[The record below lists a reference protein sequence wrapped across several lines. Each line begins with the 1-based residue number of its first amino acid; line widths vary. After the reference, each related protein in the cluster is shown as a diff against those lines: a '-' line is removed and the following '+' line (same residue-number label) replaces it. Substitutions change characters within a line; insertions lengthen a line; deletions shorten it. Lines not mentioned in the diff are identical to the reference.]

1 MRKMV
6 ESTGVAGDGDARSD
20 SAELSAAEARVAA
33 LDAQAEGLRL
43 HLAELRESLAQAT
56 NESTANHLL
65 QLREANENLLLAVLR
80 ANASAEVAAANLREL
95 ARANQHDALTGTPNR
110 ALLLE
115 RLELALATAQRHG
128 TQLAVIFLDLDGFKQ
143 INDTLGHAGGDE
155 ALRVVARRMAAA
167 VRASDSVSRHGGD
180 EFLALLSDIAQPA
193 DADAVTAK
201 ILDAIARPCRIGDKE
216 LRLSASAGIAL
227 YPRDGTD
234 ARDLIRSADAAMYQA
249 KRAGHGLQRCAAVAV
264 TGEQDSHAEVS
275 LAGHQTMP
283 DPHLLGEA
291 NGNLVAAV
299 LAAQAHERAAQE
311 ANRQQ
316 IRFMAMVA
324 HELRNP
330 LTPIRLAAGLLVQRD
345 YANAAS
351 VARLQS
357 IIDGQ
362 VTHMARLIDDLL
374 DGSRLSTGK
383 LRLER
388 GAVDLQH
395 VINVA
400 IATCA
405 PAMRAKTQTFTSNLL
420 SDPIAFHGD
429 AIRLTQVFSNLLD
442 NASKYTPT
450 DGHIALNATIS
461 PSTIV
466 ISVSDDGIGIAA
478 DDLLSIFDLFVQDRR
493 GLVMANGGLGIGLA
507 VVRDLVSA
515 HGGSVVAH
523 SMGRDQGSTFVVT
536 LPRDAGAAATAP

>member
-1 MRKMV
+1 MT
-6 ESTGVAGDGDARSD
+6 EPGVAKGGTARDYQGELGFAQSRVTALNTQVDG
-20 SAELSAAEARVAA
+20 LH
-33 LDAQAEGLRL
+33 L
-43 HLAELRESLAQAT
+43 HLAELRESLARAENDSTT
-56 NESTANHLL
+56 NQLL
-65 QLREANENLLLAVLR
+65 QLREANEKLLLAVLQ
-80 ANASAEVAAANLREL
+80 AHTSAEVAAANLREL

-110 ALLLE
+110 AVLLQ
-115 RLELALATAQRHG
+115 RLELALAAAHRHG

-155 ALRVVARRMAAA
+155 ALQLIARRMAAA
-167 VRASDSVSRHGGD
+167 IRPGDSVSRHGGD
-180 EFLALLSDIAQPA
+180 EFLALLSDIADPA
-193 DADAVTAK
+193 DAEAIATK
-201 ILDAIARPCRIGDKE
+201 ILDAIASPCRIGGKP
-216 LRLSASAGIAL
+216 LHLSASAGIAL

-249 KRAGHGLQRCAAVAV
+249 KRAGRGLQRYAADVA
-264 TGEQDSHAEVS
+264 TA
-275 LAGHQTMP
+275 AP
-283 DPHLLGEA
+283 DPHAHESLADLSSGSDPQLLREA
-291 NGNLVAAV
+291 NGKLVAAA
-299 LAAQAHERAAQE
+299 LTAQARERDAQE
-311 ANRQQ
+311 ANHQQ
-316 IRFMAMVA
+316 IKFMAMVA

-330 LTPIRLAAGLLVQRD
+330 LTPIRIAADLMVQGD
-345 YANAAS
+345 YADTAS

-400 IATCA
+400 IDTCT
-405 PAMRAKTQTFTSNLL
+405 PAMRAKEQTFTCNL
-420 SDPIAFHGD
+420 SPDPMAFHGD

-442 NASKYTPT
+442 NACKYTPMG
-450 DGHIALNATIS
+450 GHIALSAAIS
-461 PSTIV
+461 RVAIV

-478 DDLLSIFDLFVQDRR
+478 SELSSIFDLFVQDRH
-493 GLVMANGGLGIGLA
+493 GLAMANGGLGIGLA
-507 VVRDLVSA
+507 VVRDLVGA

-523 SMGRDQGSTFVVT
+523 SAGRDQGSTFVVT
-536 LPRDAGAAATAP
+536 LPRDAGAVAIES

>member
-6 ESTGVAGDGDARSD
+6 ESTGVASDGDACSD

-43 HLAELRESLAQAT
+43 HLAELRESLVRAT

-115 RLELALATAQRHG
+115 RLEVALAMAQRHG

-155 ALRVVARRMAAA
+155 ALRLVARRMAAA

-180 EFLALLSDIAQPA
+180 EFLALLSDIAEPA

-201 ILDAIARPCRIGDKE
+201 ILDAIARPCRIGGKQ
-216 LRLSASAGIAL
+216 LSLSASAGIAL

-249 KRAGHGLQRCAAVAV
+249 KRAGHGLQRYAAATA
-264 TGEQDSHAEVS
+264 TGDQNSHAEES
-275 LAGHQTMP
+275 FAGHRTLP
-283 DPHLLGEA
+283 DPRLLGEA

-299 LAAQAHERAAQE
+299 LTAQAHERAAQE

-345 YANAAS
+345 YANAVS

-357 IIDGQ
+357 IIDAQ

-388 GAVDLQH
+388 HAIDLQH
-395 VINVA
+395 VIKVA
-400 IATCA
+400 VDTCT
-405 PAMRAKTQTFTSNLL
+405 PAMRAKTQTFASTLPPGPL
-420 SDPIAFHGD
+420 AFHGD

-442 NASKYTPT
+442 NACKYTPT
-450 DGHIALNATIS
+450 GGHIALDATMS
-461 PSTIV
+461 ASTIV

-478 DDLLSIFDLFVQDRR
+478 GELSSIFDLFVQDPH
-493 GLVMANGGLGIGLA
+493 GLAMANGGLGIGLA
-507 VVRDLVSA
+507 VVRDLVGA

-523 SMGRDQGSTFVVT
+523 SAGRGQGSTFVVT
-536 LPRDAGAAATAP
+536 LPRDAGVVATEH

>member
-1 MRKMV
+1 MGKMTD
-6 ESTGVAGDGDARSD
+6 STGVARGGNARD
-20 SAELSAAEARVAA
+20 DPGELSAAEARVTA
-33 LDAQAEGLRL
+33 LSMQADGLRR
-43 HLAELRESLAQAT
+43 HVAELRESLAQAE
-56 NESTANHLL
+56 NSSTANQLA
-65 QLREANENLLLAVLR
+65 QLREANEKLLLAVLQ

-110 ALLLE
+110 AVLLE
-115 RLELALATAQRHG
+115 RLELALATAHRHG

-143 INDTLGHAGGDE
+143 INDTLGHARGDE
-155 ALRVVARRMAAA
+155 ALQLVARRLAAA

-180 EFLALLSDIAQPA
+180 EFLVLLSDIAQSA
-193 DADAVTAK
+193 EAEAIAAK
-201 ILDAIARPCRIGDKE
+201 ILTAIASPCRIGGKD

-227 YPRDGTD
+227 YPRDGVD
-234 ARDLIRSADAAMYQA
+234 ARGLIRSADAAMYQA
-249 KRAGHGLQRCAAVAV
+249 KRAGHGLQCYAAAA
-264 TGEQDSHAEVS
+264 TIGDGDPHAQDS
-275 LAGHQTMP
+275 LPDHQFVP
-283 DPHLLGEA
+283 DPQLLRET
-291 NGNLVAAV
+291 NGKLVAAA
-299 LAAQAHERAAQE
+299 LTAQASEHDAHE

-316 IRFMAMVA
+316 IKFMAMVA

-330 LTPIRLAAGLLVQRD
+330 LTPIRIAADLLVQGD

-388 GAVDLQH
+388 SAIDLQH

-400 IATCA
+400 IDTCT
-405 PAMRAKTQTFTSNLL
+405 PAMRAKAQTFTSTLPP
-420 SDPIAFHGD
+420 DPLAFHGD

-442 NASKYTPT
+442 NACKYTPMG
-450 DGHIALNATIS
+450 GHIALNAAIS
-461 PSTIV
+461 RSAIV
-466 ISVSDDGIGIAA
+466 FSVSDDGIGIAA
-478 DDLLSIFDLFVQDRR
+478 TELHTIFDLFVQDKH
-493 GLVMANGGLGIGLA
+493 GLAMANGGLGIGLA

-523 SMGRDQGSTFVVT
+523 SAGRDQGSTFVVT
-536 LPRDAGAAATAP
+536 LPRDAGTGGAPC

>member
-1 MRKMV
+1 MT
-6 ESTGVAGDGDARSD
+6 ESTDVARGGNARD
-20 SAELSAAEARVAA
+20 NPGELSAAEARVTA
-33 LDAQAEGLRL
+33 LNVQADGLRR
-43 HLAELRESLAQAT
+43 HVAELRESLAQAE
-56 NESTANHLL
+56 NSSTANQLA
-65 QLREANENLLLAVLR
+65 QLREANEKLLLAVLQ

-110 ALLLE
+110 AVLLE
-115 RLELALATAQRHG
+115 RLELALATAHRHG

-143 INDTLGHAGGDE
+143 INDTLGHARGDE
-155 ALRVVARRMAAA
+155 ALQLVARRLAAA

-180 EFLALLSDIAQPA
+180 EFLVLLSDIAQSA
-193 DADAVTAK
+193 EAEAIAAK
-201 ILDAIARPCRIGDKE
+201 ILTAIASPCRIGGKD

-227 YPRDGTD
+227 YPRDGVD
-234 ARDLIRSADAAMYQA
+234 ARGLIRSADAAMYQA
-249 KRAGHGLQRCAAVAV
+249 KRAGHGLQCYAAAA
-264 TGEQDSHAEVS
+264 TIGDGDPHAQDS
-275 LAGHQTMP
+275 LPDHQFVP
-283 DPHLLGEA
+283 DPQLLRET
-291 NGNLVAAV
+291 NGKLVAAA
-299 LAAQAHERAAQE
+299 LTAQASEHDAHE

-316 IRFMAMVA
+316 IKFMAMVA

-330 LTPIRLAAGLLVQRD
+330 LTPIRIAADLLVQGD

-388 GAVDLQH
+388 SAIDLQH

-400 IATCA
+400 IDTCT
-405 PAMRAKTQTFTSNLL
+405 PAMRAKAQTFTSTLPP
-420 SDPIAFHGD
+420 DPLAFHGD

-442 NASKYTPT
+442 NACKYTPMG
-450 DGHIALNATIS
+450 GHIALNAAIS
-461 PSTIV
+461 RSAIV
-466 ISVSDDGIGIAA
+466 FSVSDDGIGIAA
-478 DDLLSIFDLFVQDRR
+478 TELHTIFDLFVQDKH
-493 GLVMANGGLGIGLA
+493 GLAMANGGLGIGLA

-523 SMGRDQGSTFVVT
+523 SAGRDQGSTFVVT
-536 LPRDAGAAATAP
+536 LPRDAGTGGAPC

>member
-1 MRKMV
+1 MTEPVVARDGNARDC
-6 ESTGVAGDGDARSD
+6 EDELGVAQ
-20 SAELSAAEARVAA
+20 ARVTA
-33 LDAQAEGLRL
+33 LNTQVDGLHL
-43 HLAELRESLAQAT
+43 HLAELRQSLALAE
-56 NESTANHLL
+56 NDSTANQLL
-65 QLREANENLLLAVLR
+65 QLREANEKLLLAVLQ

-110 ALLLE
+110 AVLLQ
-115 RLELALATAQRHG
+115 RLELALAAAHRHG

-155 ALRVVARRMAAA
+155 ALQLVARRMAAA
-167 VRASDSVSRHGGD
+167 IRGGDSVSRHGGD
-180 EFLALLSDIAQPA
+180 EFLALLSDIADPA
-193 DADAVTAK
+193 DADAIAAK
-201 ILDAIARPCRIGDKE
+201 ILGAIASPCRIGGKQ
-216 LRLSASAGIAL
+216 LHLSASAGIAL

-249 KRAGHGLQRCAAVAV
+249 KRAGRGLQRYAADVAKMAPDAHA
-264 TGEQDSHAEVS
+264 QDSIADLSSVS
-275 LAGHQTMP
+275 
-283 DPHLLGEA
+283 DPQLLREA
-291 NGNLVAAV
+291 NGKLVAAA
-299 LAAQAHERAAQE
+299 LTAQAHERDAQE

-316 IRFMAMVA
+316 IKFMAMVA

-330 LTPIRLAAGLLVQRD
+330 LTPIRIAADLLVQGD

-351 VARLQS
+351 VTRLQS

-405 PAMRAKTQTFTSNLL
+405 PAMRAKRQTFTSTLAA
-420 SDPIAFHGD
+420 DPLPFHGD
-429 AIRLTQVFSNLLD
+429 PIRLTQVFSNLLD
-442 NASKYTPT
+442 NACKYTPT
-450 DGHIALNATIS
+450 GGHIALDATTTA
-461 PSTIV
+461 STII

-478 DDLLSIFDLFVQDRR
+478 GELSSIFDLFVQDRH
-493 GLVMANGGLGIGLA
+493 GLAMANGGLGIGLA

-523 SMGRDQGSTFVVT
+523 STGRDQGSTFVVT
-536 LPRDAGAAATAP
+536 LPRDAGAVATEP

>member
-1 MRKMV
+1 MGKMT
-6 ESTGVAGDGDARSD
+6 EPTGVASVGNARD
-20 SAELSAAEARVAA
+20 DPGELSAAEARVT
-33 LDAQAEGLRL
+33 LLNAQADGLRL
-43 HLAELRESLAQAT
+43 HVAELRESLAQAE
-56 NESTANHLL
+56 NGSTANQLA
-65 QLREANENLLLAVLR
+65 QLREANEKLLLAVLQ

-110 ALLLE
+110 AVLLE
-115 RLELALATAQRHG
+115 RLELALATAHRHG

-143 INDTLGHAGGDE
+143 INDTLGHARGDE
-155 ALRVVARRMAAA
+155 ALQLVARRLAAA

-180 EFLALLSDIAQPA
+180 EFLVLLSDIAQSA
-193 DADAVTAK
+193 EAEAIAAK
-201 ILDAIARPCRIGDKE
+201 ILTAIASPCRIGGKD

-227 YPRDGTD
+227 YPRDGAD
-234 ARDLIRSADAAMYQA
+234 ARGLIRSADAAMYQA
-249 KRAGHGLQRCAAVAV
+249 KRAGHGLQCYAAAA
-264 TGEQDSHAEVS
+264 TIGDGDPHAQDS
-275 LAGHQTMP
+275 LPDHQFVP
-283 DPHLLGEA
+283 DPQLLRET
-291 NGNLVAAV
+291 NGKLVAAA
-299 LAAQAHERAAQE
+299 LTAQASEHDAHE

-316 IRFMAMVA
+316 IKFMAMVA

-330 LTPIRLAAGLLVQRD
+330 LTPIRIAADLLVQGD

-388 GAVDLQH
+388 SAIDLQH

-400 IATCA
+400 IDTCT
-405 PAMRAKTQTFTSNLL
+405 PAMRAKAQTFTSTL
-420 SDPIAFHGD
+420 SPDPLAFHGD

-442 NASKYTPT
+442 NACKYTPMG
-450 DGHIALNATIS
+450 GHIALNAAIS
-461 PSTIV
+461 RSAIV
-466 ISVSDDGIGIAA
+466 FSVSDDGIGIAA
-478 DDLLSIFDLFVQDRR
+478 TELHTIFDLFVQDKH
-493 GLVMANGGLGIGLA
+493 GLAMANGGLGIGLA

-523 SMGRDQGSTFVVT
+523 SAGRDQGSTFVVT
-536 LPRDAGAAATAP
+536 LPRDAGTGGAPC

>member
-6 ESTGVAGDGDARSD
+6 ESTGIPSDGDARSD
-20 SAELSAAEARVAA
+20 SASLSAAEARVAA

-115 RLELALATAQRHG
+115 RLEVALAMAQRHG

-155 ALRVVARRMAAA
+155 ALRLVARRMAAA

-201 ILDAIARPCRIGDKE
+201 ILDAIARPCYIGGKE

-249 KRAGHGLQRCAAVAV
+249 KRAGHGLQRYAAAAA
-264 TGEQDSHAEVS
+264 TDEQDSHAEES
-275 LAGHQTMP
+275 LAGHQAVP
-283 DPHLLGEA
+283 DPRLLGEA
-291 NGNLVAAV
+291 NSNLVAAV

-330 LTPIRLAAGLLVQRD
+330 LTPIRLAASLLVQRD

>member
-115 RLELALATAQRHG
+115 RLEVALAMAQRHG

-155 ALRVVARRMAAA
+155 ALRLVARRMAAA

-249 KRAGHGLQRCAAVAV
+249 KRAGHGLQRYAAAAA
-264 TGEQDSHAEVS
+264 TDEQDSHAEES
-275 LAGHQTMP
+275 LAGHQAVP
-283 DPHLLGEA
+283 DPRLLGEA
-291 NGNLVAAV
+291 NSNLVAAV